1 MGKLLKSPKFW
12 AITFGAVFGSTMY
25 HFLGDG
31 EGLSNDFPLL
41 VIGAYSAIGLAGK
54 ANDIAKSIKGNTPS

>member
-1 MGKLLKSPKFW
+1 
-12 AITFGAVFGSTMY
+12 MY

-41 VIGAYSAIGLAGK
+41 LIGAYSAIGLAGK
-54 ANDIAKSIKGNTPS
+54 ANDIAKSFTKTPDSNQI